1 MYIKRAHRHGKM
13 SVTGSWQAVL
23 SLLDRPTLR
32 TTRGCVLRQELNE
45 KDILI
50 IYATGVGKKTVKK
63 ANRESPTG
71 IEPMTYQIPDARSEL
86 RRESWCYLKRVLYSA
101 KMLRST

>member
-45 KDILI
+45 KDIMI
-50 IYATGVGKKTVKK
+50 IYATGVGKKTLKK
-63 ANRESPTG
+63 ANRESPTAWNRIYDIPETRRALRATEG
-71 IEPMTYQIPDARSEL
+71 IV
-86 RRESWCYLKRVLYSA
+86 VLFEACS
-101 KMLRST
+101 LLC

>member
-1 MYIKRAHRHGKM
+1 MVEDNQITWHNCIY
-13 SVTGSWQAVL
+13 S
-23 SLLDRPTLR
+23 RPTLR

-71 IEPMTYQIPDARSEL
+71 IEPMTYQIPDARSGL